1 MIGGGEVALQ
11 AALHLAGFC
20 ASVTIVMRSSTM
32 RARRSY
38 VRSAANNERVAFH
51 WDMVVERI
59 IGSDRVEG
67 VLS

>member
-1 MIGGGEVALQ
+1 
-11 AALHLAGFC
+11 
-20 ASVTIVMRSSTM
+20 M

-67 VLS
+67 VIS